1 VFIGE
6 ANVQLS
12 VSLSS
17 VEVVVEVR
25 VCDLLIHTLLVLSA
39 LVGAQGVIIT
49 VFCMATA
56 IVFFCFVCAFIANF
70 YTIFVLIYKCF
81 NVVSKHYYVSYVP
94 LTF

>member
-1 VFIGE
+1 MFIGE

-49 VFCMATA
+49 VL
-56 IVFFCFVCAFIANF
+56 FFCFVCAFIVNF
-70 YTIFVLIYKCF
+70 CTIFVLIYKCF
-81 NVVSKHYYVSYVP
+81 NVISKHYYVSYVP